1 MKLQGRSGYSLLI
14 KKRLLIS
21 NILMIIVP
29 AVLIMI
35 VSAIL
40 YLSYVKVYEIPKGS
54 RHADGNKSI
63 MTQSMIAEFSNRM
76 QYSQTTNSL
85 AELQEELRKKL
96 WEDGFYSAI
105 TRDNEIVASNLTEEA
120 KRLAANMG
128 GENIAMPQSFTVQSG
143 SALLIRYSFQKGSN
157 LFTVTALNPNYMIM
171 PIDWEGR
178 ITALRTYVTII
189 FVLSLI
195 IIVVTNGVISAKIS
209 RKITIPLDLLSYG
222 AEQIKNGNLDYR
234 INYESV
240 DEFGRV
246 ISNFDEM
253 RARLRQ
259 SIQTQLKYEE
269 DRKELVAGISHDL
282 RTPLTAIKGY
292 VKGLKDGVANTP
304 EKQQHYHDIIYTK
317 ACEMD
322 VLVDKLFLF
331 SKLDTGHL
339 PFYFEKVNV
348 RGYLDEFINH
358 ITEDFA
364 TKGLKIAYHNSC
376 STDTIVKIDADQM
389 NRVFIN
395 ILENSAKY
403 KHSDICHVDFE
414 ASCNGEEVVLEIRD
428 DGQGVREE
436 ILPNLFN
443 SFYRGDASRTNPTE
457 SSGLGLSIAERIVK
471 AHKGTIIAQNKNGLA
486 IIIKLPVA

>member
-1 MKLQGRSGYSLLI
+1 MLI

-29 AVLIMI
+29 AVLILI

-40 YLSYVKVYEIPKGS
+40 YLSYVKIYEIPKGAGE
-54 RHADGNKSI
+54 ADGKKFI
-63 MTQSMIAEFSNRM
+63 MMQSMIAAFSNRM
-76 QYSQTTNSL
+76 QYAQTANSL
-85 AELQEELRKKL
+85 DGLQSELQKQLLEE
-96 WEDGFYSAI
+96 GFYSAF
-105 TRDNEIVASNLTEEA
+105 TRDNVTVASNFTAEDE
-120 KRLAANMG
+120 KFAANLG
-128 GENIAMPQSFTVQSG
+128 GGNISMPQSFTVQSG
-143 SALLIRYSFQKGSN
+143 SALLIRYSFQKDSN
-157 LFTVTALNPNYMIM
+157 LFTVTAFNPNYMAM
-171 PIDWEGR
+171 PIDWETR
-178 ITALRTYVTII
+178 MTAIRTYITII

-209 RKITIPLDLLSYG
+209 KKITIPLDLLSYG
-222 AEQIKNGNLDYR
+222 AEQIKNGNLDYK
-234 INYESV
+234 INYENK
-240 DEFGRV
+240 DEFGIV
-246 ISNFDEM
+246 ISNFNEM
-253 RARLRQ
+253 RTRLRQ

-304 EKQQHYHDIIYTK
+304 EKQQHYRDIIYTK

-322 VLVDKLFLF
+322 VLVDTLFLF

-339 PFYFEKVNV
+339 PFYFEKVSCNK
-348 RGYLDEFINH
+348 YLDEFIDH
-358 ITEDFA
+358 ITEEFA
-364 TKGLKIAYHNSC
+364 RKGLKIAYHNSC
-376 STDTIVKIDADQM
+376 STDTVMKIDADQM

-403 KHSDICHVDFE
+403 KPLDIGHVDFA
-414 ASCNGEEVVLEIRD
+414 ASSNGTEVVLEICD
-428 DGQGVREE
+428 DGQGVPAE

-471 AHKGTIIAQNKNGLA
+471 AHKGTITAQNKNGLA
-486 IIIKLPVA
+486 IIIKLPVVV

>member
-1 MKLQGRSGYSLLI
+1 
-14 KKRLLIS
+14 
-21 NILMIIVP
+21 MIIVP

-40 YLSYVKVYEIPKGS
+40 YLSYVKIYEIPKGAWD
-54 RHADGNKSI
+54 ADGRKSI

-76 QYSQTTNSL
+76 QYSQTANSL
-85 AELQEELRKKL
+85 NNLQSELQKKL
-96 WEDGFYSAI
+96 LDDGLYSVI
-105 TRDNEIVASNLTEEA
+105 TRNHEIVASNFTEDVQ
-120 KRLAANMG
+120 RLAANMG
-128 GENIAMPQSFTVQSG
+128 GGNISMPDSFTLQSG
-143 SALLIRYSFQKGSN
+143 SALLIRHSFQKDSY
-157 LFTVTALNPNYMIM
+157 LFTVTALNPNYLAM
-171 PIDWEGR
+171 PIDWETR
-178 ITALRTYVTII
+178 MTAIRTYITII

-195 IIVVTNGVISAKIS
+195 TIVVTNGVISAKIS
-209 RKITIPLDLLSYG
+209 KRITIPLDLLSYG
-222 AEQIKNGNLDYR
+222 AEQIKNGNLDYK
-234 INYESV
+234 INYKSQ
-240 DEFGRV
+240 DEFGLV

-304 EKQQHYHDIIYTK
+304 EKQQHYRDIIYTK

-322 VLVDKLFLF
+322 VLVDTLFLF

-339 PFYFEKVNV
+339 PFYFERINLKV
-348 RGYLDEFINH
+348 YLDEFIGH
-358 ITEDFA
+358 ITEDFER
-364 TKGLKIAYHNSC
+364 KGLKIAYRNSC
-376 STDTIVKIDADQM
+376 STDTVVKIDADQM

-403 KHSDICHVDFE
+403 KPLDIGTVDFE
-414 ASCNGEEVVLEIRD
+414 ASSNGEEVVLEIRD
-428 DGQGVREE
+428 DGQGVPEE

-471 AHKGTIIAQNKNGLA
+471 AHKGTITAQNKNGLA

>member
-1 MKLQGRSGYSLLI
+1 MQI

-29 AVLIMI
+29 AVLILI
-35 VSAIL
+35 VSAL
-40 YLSYVKVYEIPKGS
+40 VYLSYVKIYQIPKG
-54 RHADGNKSI
+54 AWDDDGKKSI
-63 MTQSMIAEFSNRM
+63 MAQSRIAEFSNHM
-76 QYSQTTNSL
+76 QYAQTTNNL
-85 AELQEELRKKL
+85 DALQTELQKQLLEGGL
-96 WEDGFYSAI
+96 YSAI
-105 TRDNEIVASNLTEEA
+105 TRDHEIVASNFTKEVKL
-120 KRLAANMG
+120 LAANMG
-128 GENIAMPQSFTVQSG
+128 GENISMPKSFTVQSG
-143 SALLIRYSFQKGSN
+143 SALLISYTFQKDSN
-157 LFTVTALNPNYMIM
+157 IFAVTAINPNYMIR
-171 PIDWEGR
+171 PIDWETR
-178 ITALRTYVTII
+178 MTAMRTYIIII
-189 FVLSLI
+189 FVLSLM
-195 IIVVTNGVISAKIS
+195 IVAVTNGVISAKTS
-209 RKITIPLDLLSYG
+209 KKITVPLDLLSYG
-222 AEQIKNGNLDYR
+222 AEQIKNGNLNYK
-234 INYESV
+234 INYDSN
-240 DEFGRV
+240 DEFGTA

-282 RTPLTAIKGY
+282 RTPLTVIKGY

-304 EKQQHYHDIIYTK
+304 EKQQRYRDLIYTK

-322 VLVDKLFLF
+322 VLVDTLFLF

-339 PFYFEKVNV
+339 PFYFEKVNCQD
-348 RGYLDEFINH
+348 YLDEFINH
-358 ITEDFA
+358 KTEDFA
-364 TKGLKIAYHNSC
+364 RNGLKIAYRNSC
-376 STDTIVKIDADQM
+376 PADTVVKIDADQM

-403 KHSDICHVDFE
+403 KPLESCHVDFE
-414 ASCNGEEVVLEIRD
+414 ASRKGEEVVLEIRD
-428 DGQGVREE
+428 DGQGVPEE

-471 AHKGTIIAQNKNGLA
+471 AHNGTITAQNKHGLA

>member
-1 MKLQGRSGYSLLI
+1 MLI

-29 AVLIMI
+29 AVSILI

-40 YLSYVKVYEIPKGS
+40 YLSYVKIYDIPKGPWDT
-54 RHADGNKSI
+54 DGRKVI

-76 QYSQTTNSL
+76 QYSQTTNRL
-85 AELQEELRKKL
+85 DELQTELQKQLLEKGL
-96 WEDGFYSAI
+96 YSAI
-105 TRDNEIVASNLTEEA
+105 TRDDVIVASNFTEEV

-128 GENIAMPQSFTVQSG
+128 GGNISMPQSFTVQSG
-143 SALLIRYSFQKGSN
+143 SALLIRYSFQKDSN
-157 LFTVTALNPNYMIM
+157 LFTVTALNPNYMI
-171 PIDWEGR
+171 ITVDWEER
-178 ITALRTYVTII
+178 IKAIHTYGTII
-189 FVLSLI
+189 FVLSFLI
-195 IIVVTNGVISAKIS
+195 IAVTNGVISAKIS
-209 RKITIPLDLLSYG
+209 RKITIPLDLLNYG
-222 AEQIKNGNLDYR
+222 AEQIKNGNLDYK
-234 INYESV
+234 INYDSK
-240 DEFGRV
+240 DEFERV

-339 PFYFEKVNV
+339 PFYFEKVNLSV
-348 RGYLDEFINH
+348 YLDEFINH
-358 ITEDFA
+358 ITDDF
-364 TKGLKIAYHNSC
+364 TRKGLKIAYHNSC
-376 STDTIVKIDADQM
+376 SADTVVKIDADQM

-395 ILENSAKY
+395 ILENSVKY
-403 KHSDICHVDFE
+403 KPLDICHVDFKV
-414 ASCNGEEVVLEIRD
+414 SCNGEEAVLEIRD
-428 DGQGVREE
+428 DGQGVPED
-436 ILPNLFN
+436 ILPNLFT

-471 AHKGTIIAQNKNGLA
+471 AHKGTVTAQNKNGLA